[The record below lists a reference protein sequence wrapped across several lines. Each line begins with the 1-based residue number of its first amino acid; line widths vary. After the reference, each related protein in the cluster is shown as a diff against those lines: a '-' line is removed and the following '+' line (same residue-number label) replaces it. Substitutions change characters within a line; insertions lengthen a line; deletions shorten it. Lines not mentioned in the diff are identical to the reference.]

1 MDRVEC
7 SVCGK
12 LRSKKRCRGV
22 YVEAMGVQYVCFS
35 CRKLP
40 FNEVMDALAFGK
52 VYVRGT
58 VYGDVTEMQKAMRE
72 TEKCSTRARS

>member
-7 SVCGK
+7 AVCGK
-12 LRSKKRCRGV
+12 LRSRRRCRGV

-35 CRKLP
+35 CRRLP
-40 FNEVMDALAFGK
+40 FNEVMDALINGA

-58 VYGDVTEMQKAMRE
+58 IFRNITEKERAMRD
-72 TEKCSTRARS
+72 EKVK